1 MPKKLGEEEFDKLLE
16 LLREQLQLFGE
27 NPSLSSIAQRFL
39 SGDKKQELKRIRGD
53 VPQDGRWFRETP
65 GFAYP
70 SATPRREAPSFRR
83 NDCEL
88 RLSTRSSF
96 WGQGP

>member
-39 SGDKKQELKRIRGD
+39 SRIK
-53 VPQDGRWFRETP
+53 
-65 GFAYP
+65 
-70 SATPRREAPSFRR
+70 S
-83 NDCEL
+83 
-88 RLSTRSSF
+88 RS
-96 WGQGP
+96 